1 MRHWFVARPNSR
13 SRIMVKAETEAGAL
27 NAYAKA
33 EGFRDLADMAAR
45 RGVPLD
51 ILTVSIKV
59 RPAF

>member
-1 MRHWFVARPNSR
+1 
-13 SRIMVKAETEAGAL
+13 MVKAETEAGAL

-51 ILTVSIKV
+51 ILTVSTKV

>member
-1 MRHWFVARPNSR
+1 MYWVHPPNTSAATL
-13 SRIMVKAETEAGAL
+13 VKAATADAAR

-45 RGVPLD
+45 RCVPLD
-51 ILTVSIKV
+51 ILTVSVKV